1 VVPGWPMTELAR
13 VRAAMRRGQDWWR
26 RVGVPTP
33 LLVPTD
39 LAGLAFGGMT
49 NERGGPRHLGP
60 RRSLTLAL
68 IVVPVDRDRQERLI
82 VRQEPAAE
90 MQGILAQ
97 VPDLREERDV
107 PLHGVTARLS
117 VGGADPPAGSAGSM
131 ATAPC
136 PTSRCRAC
144 GGTPP
149 GSLYLVQA
157 WGLEAERLRRVAAS
171 LRPRDDDRAAGEP
184 EDQP

>member
-1 VVPGWPMTELAR
+1 MTESAR

-49 NERGGPRHLGP
+49 DERGGPRHLGP

-68 IVVPVDRDRQERLI
+68 IVVPVDWDRQERLI
-82 VRQEPAAE
+82 VRQEPAVE
-90 MQGILAQ
+90 VQGILAQ

-117 VGGADPPAGSAGSM
+117 VGGADPPAGYRRFHGDRTLPHVPLSRLRWHAAGI
-131 ATAPC
+131 A
-136 PTSRCRAC
+136 
-144 GGTPP
+144 
-149 GSLYLVQA
+149 YLVQA
-157 WGLEAERLRRVAAS
+157 WGLEEERLLRVAAS
-171 LRPRDDDRAAGEP
+171 LRPLD
-184 EDQP
+184 